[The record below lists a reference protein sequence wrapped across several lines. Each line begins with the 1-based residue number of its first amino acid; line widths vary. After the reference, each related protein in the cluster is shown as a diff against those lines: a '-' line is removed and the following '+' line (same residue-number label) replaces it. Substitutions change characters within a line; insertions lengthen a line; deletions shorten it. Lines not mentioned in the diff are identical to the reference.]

1 MAMLAGGL
9 SCSLAAPPGRG
20 NPHEFASLA
29 VAAVAADEVN
39 FVAAQSFQLSTPSA
53 EDSAYRIPAAST
65 EQLEAAQREKL
76 VREACEILTKPAP
89 PTNSVEGVSGADLSL
104 DEPSSS
110 EFVAQVSLTRPDT
123 SEREWIEELPPRVRI
138 IDDCDA
144 YQFDDWTWQ
153 WLPTGLIY
161 RSYMAGVHEPRAA
174 IVAFHEGEQ
183 RTLWDATLGGR
194 FGILRCGDCDPLRP
208 QGWQVDFYGA
218 AIARLDVENQQD
230 LDSTD
235 YVFGVPLTYGTGDW
249 QFKFG
254 YAHLS
259 SHLGDELALRDA
271 AALDERRNYVRDA
284 IVFGTSVFLHPVWR
298 QYGEVG
304 WAFHHSGGAQPW
316 EAQFGTELSRP
327 GPGASPFLA
336 VNGRMREEHD
346 FGGDLTVQAGWLR
359 RGGFGQTMRVGA
371 HYYNGKSSQFQFF
384 DQAEEQIGLGL
395 WYDF

>member
-1 MAMLAGGL
+1 LPRALAVLAMLLTASGGARSSDEVEAEPIEPVL
-9 SCSLAAPPGRG
+9 LDTQWVEATPIEETLADESFFDDSPLD
-20 NPHEFASLA
+20 ASLC
-29 VAAVAADEVN
+29 D
-39 FVAAQSFQLSTPSA
+39 
-53 EDSAYRIPAAST
+53 
-65 EQLEAAQREKL
+65 
-76 VREACEILTKPAP
+76 
-89 PTNSVEGVSGADLSL
+89 G
-104 DEPSSS
+104 
-110 EFVAQVSLTRPDT
+110 
-123 SEREWIEELPPRVRI
+123 
-138 IDDCDA
+138 CDA
-144 YQFDDWTWQ
+144 GPRSWQ

-161 RSYMAGVHEPRAA
+161 RSYWAGMHEPRAA
-174 IVAFHEGEQ
+174 LVTFHEGEE

-194 FGILRCGDCDPLRP
+194 FGILRCGDCDPLTP
-208 QGWQVDFYGA
+208 QGFQVDFYGA
-218 AIARLDVENQQD
+218 AISRLDVEHQQD

-259 SHLGDELALRDA
+259 SHLGDELLLRDPA
-271 AALDERRNYVRDA
+271 TLDERVNYVRDA
-284 IVFGTSVFLHPVWR
+284 IIFGTSYYLHPKWR
-298 QYGEVG
+298 KYGEVG
-304 WAFHHSGGAQPW
+304 WAFHNSGGAQPW
-316 EAQFGTELSRP
+316 EAQFGTELSLP
-327 GPGASPFLA
+327 GPTGAVGSPFFA